1 MAQVGIQNQAPFPKP
16 APAFDRRNALYLI
29 VFLLGAGLLLFIG
42 RGMVQVSA
50 LTTWALSFAGM
61 TGIAVL
67 LASLYRLR
75 IELQASRRQLAR
87 KEAELSFAL
96 EVQRALFPRQLP
108 DGRGLEFSAVCI
120 PARGISGDYYDVMQ
134 LPDGRLALAVAD
146 ISGKGISAAILMA
159 NLQAVLRT
167 ITQTA
172 RSPREVCSALNHH
185 LHQVTDAA
193 KFATFFYAEWNN
205 SERRLS
211 YVNAGHHPP
220 IMLGSNC
227 GKRLEVGGF
236 PLGLFCDAEFQ
247 TGELTLEP
255 GDLLVLYSDGITE
268 AESPAGEEF
277 GEHRLQEAIE
287 THCAKPLLE
296 IQASVL
302 EAVRDWSS
310 NGEPQD
316 DMTLLIVKA
325 TDAESVARP

>member
-1 MAQVGIQNQAPFPKP
+1 
-16 APAFDRRNALYLI
+16 
-29 VFLLGAGLLLFIG
+29 
-42 RGMVQVSA
+42 MVQVSA
-50 LTTWALSFAGM
+50 LTTWALSFGGM
-61 TGIAVL
+61 TGLAVL

-108 DGRGLEFSAVCI
+108 VGGGLEFAAVCI

-159 NLQAVLRT
+159 NVQAVLRT

-172 RSPREVCSALNHH
+172 RSPRDVCAALNYH

-193 KFATFFYAEWNN
+193 KFATFFYGEWNAC
-205 SERRLS
+205 ERTLC
-211 YVNAGHHPP
+211 YVNAGHHSP
-220 IMLGSNC
+220 ILLGSNC
-227 GKRLEVGGF
+227 GKRLESGGF
-236 PLGLFCDAEFQ
+236 PLGLFGDAEFQ

-255 GDLLVLYSDGITE
+255 EDLLVLYSDGITE
-268 AESPAGEEF
+268 AESPGGEEF
-277 GEHRLQEAIE
+277 GEHRLQRAIE
-287 THCAKPLLE
+287 GSCTKPLGE

-302 EAVRDWSS
+302 EAVRDWSGS
-310 NGEPQD
+310 GEPQD
-316 DMTLLIVKA
+316 DMTLLIVRA
-325 TDAESVARP
+325 TGAKEEE

>member
-1 MAQVGIQNQAPFPKP
+1 M
-16 APAFDRRNALYLI
+16 DRRGAIYLV
-29 VFLLGAGLLLFIG
+29 VFLLGAALLLFVG

-61 TGIAVL
+61 TAVAVL

-75 IELQASRRQLAR
+75 IELQASRHQLAR

-96 EVQRALFPRQLP
+96 EVQRALFPTQMP
-108 DGRGLEFSAVCI
+108 DGRGLEFAAVCI

-172 RSPREVCSALNHH
+172 RTPHEVCSALNHH

-193 KFATFFYAEWNN
+193 KFATFFYAEWDNPA
-205 SERRLS
+205 RRLS
-211 YVNAGHHPP
+211 YINAGHHPP
-220 IMLGSNC
+220 IILGSNC
-227 GKRLEVGGF
+227 GRRLDLGGF
-236 PLGLFCDAEFQ
+236 PLGMFGDAEFQ

-268 AESPAGEEF
+268 AEAPGGEEF
-277 GEHRLQEAIE
+277 GERRLREAIE
-287 THCAKPLLE
+287 TNCSRPLIE
-296 IQASVL
+296 IQTAVVDAVHGWSAGG
-302 EAVRDWSS
+302 EA
-310 NGEPQD
+310 QD

-325 TDAESVARP
+325 TGAKEEE

>member
-1 MAQVGIQNQAPFPKP
+1 MAQVGIENQTPFPKP
-16 APAFDRRNALYLI
+16 AAAFERRNALYLI
-29 VFLLGAGLLLFIG
+29 IFLLGAGLLLFIG
-42 RGMVQVSA
+42 RSMVQVSA
-50 LTTWALSFAGM
+50 LTTWALSFGGM
-61 TGIAVL
+61 TGVAVL

-108 DGRGLEFSAVCI
+108 DGRGLEFAAVCI

-134 LPDGRLALAVAD
+134 LPDGRLALALAD

-172 RSPREVCSALNHH
+172 RSPRDVCSALNYH

-220 IMLGSNC
+220 IMLGSSC
-227 GKRLEVGGF
+227 GKRLDLGGY
-236 PLGLFCDAEFQ
+236 PLGKFGDAEFQ

-255 GDLLVLYSDGITE
+255 DDLLVLYSDGITE
-268 AESPAGEEF
+268 ADSPKGEEF
-277 GEHRLQEAIE
+277 GEHRLQAAVEA
-287 THCAKPLLE
+287 TCSKPLID
-296 IQASVL
+296 IQAAVL
-302 EAVRDWSS
+302 EAVRDWCGS
-310 NGEPQD
+310 GEPQD
-316 DMTLLIVKA
+316 DMTLLIVRA
-325 TDAESVARP
+325 TGAKEEE